1 MELDLFSSAA
11 TSGPMTVT
19 ISSFAGGGAGSTP
32 PVELAL
38 DKSSGVN
45 GDKISVTV
53 TSNAAAASRLGAT
66 TFVIT
71 STVGTDKHYWA
82 GVVGN

>member
-1 MELDLFSSAA
+1 MELDLFSSGPM
-11 TSGPMTVT
+11 SGPMTVDIT
-19 ISSFAGGGAGSTP
+19 AFGSGGMGTA
-32 PVELAL
+32 PVAFAL
-38 DKSSGVN
+38 DKTTGVN
-45 GDKISVTV
+45 GDKINVTV

-71 STVGTDKHYWA
+71 STVGADKHYWA